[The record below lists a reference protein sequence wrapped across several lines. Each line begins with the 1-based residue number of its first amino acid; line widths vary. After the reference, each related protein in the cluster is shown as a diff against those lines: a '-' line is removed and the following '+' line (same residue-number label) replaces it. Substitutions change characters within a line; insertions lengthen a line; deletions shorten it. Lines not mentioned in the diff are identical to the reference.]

1 MIRGDKSVVRIGHCT
16 NVQDRVVIDTE
27 SSLESGHS
35 ADVDIGHWV
44 TIGHGALLTSCV
56 VKSCVLIG
64 QGAVIQKGSIIES
77 YSIVAAGA
85 VVQPGTLIP
94 SKQLWAGNPAAYV
107 RDLTDDEAEGLKS
120 VSIHLLLSICYTVCI
135 YMYI

>member
-1 MIRGDKSVVRIGHCT
+1 M
-16 NVQDRVVIDTE
+16 VIDTE

-64 QGAVIQKGSIIES
+64 QGSVIQKGTIIES
-77 YSIVAAGA
+77 YSIVAAGS

-107 RDLTDDEAEGLKS
+107 RDLSDDEAEGLKS
-120 VSIHLLLSICYTVCI
+120 VSNYHI
-135 YMYI
+135 YGILILHKRLFF